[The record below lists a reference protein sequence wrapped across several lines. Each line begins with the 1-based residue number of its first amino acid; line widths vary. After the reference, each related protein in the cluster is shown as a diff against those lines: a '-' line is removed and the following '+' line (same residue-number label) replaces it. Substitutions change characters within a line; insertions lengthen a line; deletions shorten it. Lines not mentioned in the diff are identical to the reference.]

1 MENAPL
7 CKQTQLRAIVG
18 YESSGDKVGTSINGL
33 IVPPTG
39 LKKKDPRRSLV
50 IELERMYWTMKLVS
64 LVDKQRLTLSG
75 SSSGIIRKRRYCFLS
90 VRKISK
96 YDGNTTEV
104 RYAWKMQREIPKLYD
119 LKEKIIILLLDA
131 SISSN
136 LVKLESLD
144 ERRGNA
150 QENTLNKFL
159 ESLLVIILWL

>member
-1 MENAPL
+1 
-7 CKQTQLRAIVG
+7 
-18 YESSGDKVGTSINGL
+18 
-33 IVPPTG
+33 
-39 LKKKDPRRSLV
+39 
-50 IELERMYWTMKLVS
+50 
-64 LVDKQRLTLSG
+64 
-75 SSSGIIRKRRYCFLS
+75 
-90 VRKISK
+90 
-96 YDGNTTEV
+96 
-104 RYAWKMQREIPKLYD
+104 MQREIPKLYD